1 MSQYSALQCAKRKGL
16 EMTESTITA
25 KGQTTVPADIRQTIG
40 GVPGTRLVWHVLTD
54 GRLFVRVKNKTA
66 ADVKG
71 IVKVLQGKRLSV
83 EEMRP

>member
-1 MSQYSALQCAKRKGL
+1 
-16 EMTESTITA
+16 MTESTITA

-40 GVPGTRLVWHVLTD
+40 SVPGTRLVWHILSD
-54 GRLFVRVKNKTA
+54 GRVFVRFKNKTA

-71 IVKVLQGKRLSV
+71 MVKAPKEKRLSV